1 MGRRRSEVRW
11 PRRYSLLL
19 GVGSLV
25 VLTDQITKIWV
36 DKTMSLYESTPIVP
50 GLLYLHYIRNTGAAF
65 GFLSGSHSGFRIPFF
80 ILVSSVA
87 IGIIL
92 FLFYKLEESEVV
104 MPLALSLVLGGA
116 IGNLID
122 RIRQGEVID
131 FILFHY
137 KAFQWPAFNVADI
150 AITVGVT
157 LLVLKIFLLDKRRPA
172 KSSP

>member
-1 MGRRRSEVRW
+1 M
-11 PRRYSLLL
+11 LL

-25 VLTDQITKIWV
+25 VLIDQITKIWI
-36 DKTMSLYESTPIVP
+36 DKTMNLYESTPIIP
-50 GLLYLHYIRNTGAAF
+50 GLLDLHYIRNTGAAF
-65 GFLSGSHSGFRIPFF
+65 GFLSSSHSGFRIPFF
-80 ILVSSVA
+80 LLVSSVA

-92 FLFYKLEESEVV
+92 LLFHKLEDSEVV

-122 RIRQGEVID
+122 RIRLGEVID

-150 AITVGVT
+150 GITIGVT
-157 LLVLKIFLLDKRRPA
+157 LLVLKIFLLEKREPA
-172 KSSP
+172 KSAP